1 VLDILYNLNMNKTNH
16 RALDIE
22 LQRQRYGE
30 NSDLL
35 KELGY
40 KTDVMNIRHMSKD
53 LATQDTWRYMEHHD
67 LEDLKD
73 CVTDYDLYEWVTNT
87 QLDSAL
93 LANGLVLEFGTATG
107 RTLNQFAH
115 WLPNKTIY
123 GFDSWQGLPEQFN
136 DLPAGHFAQAL
147 PEVFNNCQLVPGW
160 FGGRPTWDH
169 SGIAEFTAQK
179 FAIENTAPIALLH
192 LDADLYE
199 PTKTVL
205 DVFAKQIV
213 SGTVILFNEYWNHPT
228 WKKHEF
234 RAWQEHVAQ
243 YYVRYEYIGYA
254 SDHQE
259 VAVRVL

>member
-1 VLDILYNLNMNKTNH
+1 MNKTNH

-35 KELGY
+35 KGLGY
-40 KTDVMNIRHMSKD
+40 NTDVINIRRAGGE
-53 LATQDTWRYMEHHD
+53 LATIDTWRYMEEKD

-87 QLDSAL
+87 QLDPSL
-93 LANGLVLEFGTATG
+93 LEIGQVLEFGTATG
-107 RTLNQFAH
+107 RTLNQFGY

-123 GFDSWQGLPEQFN
+123 GFDSWQGLPEKFN
-136 DLPAGHFAQAL
+136 DLPAGHFAQSL
-147 PEVFNNCQLVPGW
+147 PEVSPNCKLVQGW
-160 FGGRPTWDH
+160 FGARPTQDQ
-169 SGIAEFTAQK
+169 SAIAEFTAPV
-179 FAIENTAPIALLH
+179 FARQHQAPIALLH
-192 LDADLYE
+192 LDADLYSS
-199 PTKTVL
+199 TKTVL
-205 DVFAKQIV
+205 DAFSAHIV
-213 SGTVILFNEYWNHPT
+213 SGTVILFNEYWNHRT

-234 RAWQEHVAQ
+234 KAWQEHCKMHGIK
-243 YYVRYEYIGYA
+243 YEYIGYA

>member
-1 VLDILYNLNMNKTNH
+1 MSAIINFNMNMTNH
-16 RALDIE
+16 QALDIE

-53 LATQDTWRYMEHHD
+53 LATQDTWRYMEQHD

-73 CVTDYDLYEWVTNT
+73 CVTDYDLYNWVTNT
-87 QLDSAL
+87 QLDSGL
-93 LANGLVLEFGTATG
+93 LKDGLVLEFGTATG

-136 DLPAGHFAQAL
+136 DLPAGHFAQEL
-147 PEVFNNCQLVPGW
+147 PKVLPNCNLVPGW
-160 FGGRPTWDH
+160 FGARPTQDQ
-169 SGIAEFTAQK
+169 SSIPECTAQD
-179 FAIENTAPIALLH
+179 FANTHKEPVVLLH
-192 LDADLYE
+192 LDADLYSS
-199 PTKTVL
+199 TKTVL
-205 DVFAKQIV
+205 DAFHAHIV
-213 SGTVILFNEYWNHPT
+213 PGTVILFNEYWNHPT

-234 RAWQEHVAQ
+234 KAWQEHVAQ
-243 YYVRYEYIGYA
+243 HNIRYEYIGYA